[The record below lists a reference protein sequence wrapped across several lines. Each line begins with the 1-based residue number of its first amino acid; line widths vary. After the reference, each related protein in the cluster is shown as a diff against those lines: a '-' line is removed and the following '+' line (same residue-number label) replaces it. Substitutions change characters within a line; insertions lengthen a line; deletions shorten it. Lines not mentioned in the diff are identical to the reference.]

1 MPVDLMMNAPEHDQ
15 DRSAAIKRVNETL
28 RGPVADILGN
38 SMPELEGLSRE
49 DIYDQ
54 VLNKPSLLTK
64 VFAFFRE
71 QRHKFR
77 HVVRDKNSR
86 PVLDDTVVLS
96 CGRTL
101 EEVIAMVVRTSA
113 KRYFRQT
120 KTQLSADELY
130 DAIKD
135 YLMHEWQVP
144 LVPTYA
150 DMSPEMVHTL
160 GARLLV
166 MREQAELR
174 SYIDGAS
181 PQSQDV
187 QAQDVPLPVEDSF
200 AIYLTLDG
208 RRLRPEAFLSV
219 MDQPQILD
227 ILRTG
232 PDEDTLSGLTD
243 VFWKVGGAAARILFC
258 GLGLLPEQL
267 GIMLV
272 TAHAQMGKDVF
283 NRLFGIPGQPE
294 LVIRLVQQGQ
304 SEGIGKTTP
313 LAECAGFIINFVK
326 RATEQRQK
334 DTETT

>member
-1 MPVDLMMNAPEHDQ
+1 MNAPEHDQ

-28 RGPVADILGN
+28 RGPVADILGS
-38 SMPELEGLSRE
+38 SMPELKGLSRE

-64 VFAFFRE
+64 VFSFFRE
-71 QRHKFR
+71 QRPKFR
-77 HVVRDKNSR
+77 HVIRDRNSR
-86 PVLDDTVVLS
+86 PVLDDTVVLA

-113 KRYFRQT
+113 KRYFRLT

-130 DAIKD
+130 EAIKD

-150 DMSPEMVHTL
+150 DMSPEMVHAL

-166 MREQAELR
+166 MREQTELR
-174 SYIDGAS
+174 SYIDGTS
-181 PQSQDV
+181 PQAEAHQTET
-187 QAQDVPLPVEDSF
+187 VPPVVEDTFSL
-200 AIYLTLDG
+200 YLTLDG

-219 MDQPQILD
+219 MDQPHILD

-232 PDEDTLSGLTD
+232 ANNDTLSNLTD
-243 VFWKVGGAAARILFC
+243 IFWKVGGAAARILFC

-267 GIMLV
+267 GVMLA

-294 LVIRLVQQGQ
+294 LVVRLVQQGQ
-304 SEGIGKTTP
+304 SEGIGRTTP
-313 LAECAGFIINFVK
+313 LVECAGFIINFVK
-326 RATEQRQK
+326 RATEQRPK
-334 DTETT
+334 DPETP